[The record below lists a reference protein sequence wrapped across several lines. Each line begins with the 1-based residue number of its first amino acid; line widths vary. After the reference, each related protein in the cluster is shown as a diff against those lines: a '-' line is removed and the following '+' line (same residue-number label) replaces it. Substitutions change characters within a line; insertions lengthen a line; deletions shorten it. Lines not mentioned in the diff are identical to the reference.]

1 MLHPLHHIQPVF
13 ALFSSS
19 SSPTS
24 KEKTWERSAKLVK
37 NSDIKNNPYL
47 DKIRSETVDPA
58 LQIKTIEDEL
68 CGAIGKAL
76 GRQGE
81 KILNAMREMNDHKLR
96 YEESL
101 SEELFHEAIDSA
113 NRHNEA
119 RERAIKARWELLVH
133 RQAVGFTVENHSY
146 VHNAF
151 RIPDALS
158 VELDELTPNN
168 ETMQEKTPS
177 ENVTFKK
184 EKFGDQLDW
193 WQRVGRWK

>member
-1 MLHPLHHIQPVF
+1 M
-13 ALFSSS
+13 
-19 SSPTS
+19 
-24 KEKTWERSAKLVK
+24 
-37 NSDIKNNPYL
+37 
-47 DKIRSETVDPA
+47 DPA

-96 YEESL
+96 YEELL
-101 SEELFHEAIDSA
+101 SEELFHEAINSA

-133 RQAVGFTVENHSY
+133 RQAVGFTVGNHSY

-168 ETMQEKTPS
+168 ETMQEKTPL
-177 ENVTFKK
+177 ENVTLKK

>member
-1 MLHPLHHIQPVF
+1 
-13 ALFSSS
+13 
-19 SSPTS
+19 
-24 KEKTWERSAKLVK
+24 
-37 NSDIKNNPYL
+37 
-47 DKIRSETVDPA
+47 
-58 LQIKTIEDEL
+58 
-68 CGAIGKAL
+68 
-76 GRQGE
+76 
-81 KILNAMREMNDHKLR
+81 MNDHKLR

-168 ETMQEKTPS
+168 ETMQEKTPL